1 MDAKRE
7 GVLQSATGAMTSS
20 ILHGDRRATLT
31 LASRSDRLFGQ
42 CIDGFVGGLPLL
54 LVMLLTR
61 LFHAGGFFM
70 VPAAL
75 WAAFYYL
82 FADGLPGGQSL
93 GKKWIGMYVIDEKSG
108 EPCTW
113 GDSLVR
119 NLFGALGLIDWL
131 FIFGEKHQ
139 RLGDK
144 VAGTIV
150 VLD

>member
-1 MDAKRE
+1 VTFTKVAGERPP
-7 GVLQSATGAMTSS
+7 A
-20 ILHGDRRATLT
+20 LT

-42 CIDGFVGGLPLL
+42 VIDGFIGGIPLL
-54 LVMLLTR
+54 VALLVIRFL
-61 LFHAGGFFM
+61 HAGGFLL
-70 VPAAL
+70 VPAGL
-75 WAAFYYL
+75 WSAFYYL
-82 FADGLPGGQSL
+82 FADGFPGGQSF
-93 GKKWIGMYVIDEKSG
+93 GKRWIGMYVVDEKSG

-119 NLFGALGLIDWL
+119 NFFGMFGPLDWI

>member
-1 MDAKRE
+1 
-7 GVLQSATGAMTSS
+7 
-20 ILHGDRRATLT
+20 
-31 LASRSDRLFGQ
+31 
-42 CIDGFVGGLPLL
+42 
-54 LVMLLTR
+54 MLLTR
-61 LFHAGGFFM
+61 LFHAGGVLM
-70 VPAAL
+70 VPAGL

-82 FADGLPGGQSL
+82 FADGFPGGQSL

-139 RLGDK
+139 RLGDR

>member
-1 MDAKRE
+1 MR
-7 GVLQSATGAMTSS
+7 SAT
-20 ILHGDRRATLT
+20 ATLT

-42 CIDGFVGGLPLL
+42 CLDGLVGGFPLL
-54 LVMLLTR
+54 VVVLLTKF
-61 LFHAGGFFM
+61 FHAGGFLF
-70 VPAAL
+70 VPAGI
-75 WAAFYYL
+75 WSAFYYL
-82 FADGLPGGQSL
+82 FADGLPGGQSF
-93 GKKWIGMYVIDEKSG
+93 GKKWIGMYVVDEKSG

-119 NLFGALGLIDWL
+119 NLFGAFGPVDWL

-144 VAGTIV
+144 VAGTLV

>member
-1 MDAKRE
+1 M
-7 GVLQSATGAMTSS
+7 
-20 ILHGDRRATLT
+20 
-31 LASRSDRLFGQ
+31 
-42 CIDGFVGGLPLL
+42 L
-54 LVMLLTR
+54 LVLLMTKML
-61 LFHAGGFFM
+61 HAGGFLL
-70 VPAAL
+70 VPAGL
-75 WAAFYYL
+75 WSAFYYL
-82 FADGLPGGQSL
+82 FADGFPGGQSL
-93 GKKWIGMYVIDEKSG
+93 GKRWIGMYVIDEKSG

-119 NLFGALGLIDWL
+119 NFFLAALGPIDWI